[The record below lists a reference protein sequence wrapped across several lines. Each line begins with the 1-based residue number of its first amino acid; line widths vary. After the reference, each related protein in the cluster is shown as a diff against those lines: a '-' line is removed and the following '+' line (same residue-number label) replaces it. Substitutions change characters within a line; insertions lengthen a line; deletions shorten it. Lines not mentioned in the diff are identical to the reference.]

1 MRFLKVQALG
11 GEGTRGGGALF
22 GVHASPGP
30 GLTLSRCFWAGGQHR
45 ACGAGWPFLL
55 PQDSVAA
62 APRTWRAPAT
72 SVGAPAT
79 SVGARSRTPVRTP
92 VPTPTP
98 KDDQQGRLP

>member
-1 MRFLKVQALG
+1 MERFMRFLKVQALG

-30 GLTLSRCFWAGGQHR
+30 GLTLGRCFWAGGQHR

-72 SVGAPAT
+72 SVGA
-79 SVGARSRTPVRTP
+79 RSRTPVR
-92 VPTPTP
+92 TPTP